1 MNQQTK
7 AIQDFDIAGR
17 VEKLRNP
24 NTKTSMDFF
33 SDFNKVPQTATAD
46 PVATFVGG
54 TPSPVTQSM
63 FNQTNP
69 YASLGIQTPYQGSA
83 TKVIS

>member
-1 MNQQTK
+1 MN
-7 AIQDFDIAGR
+7 
-17 VEKLRNP
+17 
-24 NTKTSMDFF
+24 FF
-33 SDFNKVPQTATAD
+33 SDFNKVPQTSMED
-46 PVATFVGG
+46 PVATFVG